1 MTTSTSSP
9 NPSDIARAMN
19 DLDCHSSS
27 NEAEI
32 HGSGAGATDFHNNAW
47 ANINWSTT
55 YSSDEDSQS
64 TVSSHCLFPDHLG
77 EEEEE
82 EAPLARTEGNVATDS
97 PFMDSPLSSRS
108 SQNDEVEFLIA
119 PPFVDAVAF
128 LPTAP
133 IPFAPSL
140 TPPPVPQRT
149 RRRTQSQSHAV
160 ADVSATTGTT
170 RPPSLRL
177 HPQDPATHFVI
188 PSSRSLWVTA
198 ALVTTVLMFGG
209 VHPNSN
215 FPSYAE
221 DIQDPP
227 GPGLSRSAYGESST
241 LKTGEIPGGARPV
254 TPPLNPSNLAPP
266 SLRGGQRSQFMYAV
280 AARDAPLTFRMR
292 SVVGDGAKGRIS
304 ASDSF
309 LLHGLYISMLVG
321 IVMWSVREVRREVQ
335 SRRVGQESVC
345 DLI

>member
-1 MTTSTSSP
+1 
-9 NPSDIARAMN
+9 
-19 DLDCHSSS
+19 
-27 NEAEI
+27 
-32 HGSGAGATDFHNNAW
+32 
-47 ANINWSTT
+47 
-55 YSSDEDSQS
+55 
-64 TVSSHCLFPDHLG
+64 
-77 EEEEE
+77 
-82 EAPLARTEGNVATDS
+82 LARTEGNVATDS

-149 RRRTQSQSHAV
+149 RRRTQSQSHAIV
-160 ADVSATTGTT
+160 DVSATTGTA

-177 HPQDPATHFVI
+177 HPHDSAARFVI
-188 PSSRSLWVTA
+188 PSSRSLWVTV

-209 VHPNSN
+209 VHPNST
-215 FPSYAE
+215 FPRYA
-221 DIQDPP
+221 QDLQDR
-227 GPGLSRSAYGESST
+227 PGLSRSAYGESST
-241 LKTGEIPGGARPV
+241 LKTGEMAGGARPV

-292 SVVGDGAKGRIS
+292 SAAGDSAKGRKTV
-304 ASDSF
+304 SDSF

-321 IVMWSVREVRREVQ
+321 IVLWSVREFRREVQ